1 MQFLIRDHRAMIA
14 APIQSDVDG
23 IAETSHPESVPRS
36 RLDRKVLLLVWDER
50 AIVYFAVKTVTA
62 EERRLSHFL
71 GARSGFGPKPAPEAL
86 PPKQKSNQ
94 RSIAD
99 ENAH

>member
-23 IAETSHPESVPRS
+23 IPKGSHPASVPRS
-36 RLDRKVLLLVWDER
+36 RLDRKVLPLVWDER
-50 AIVYFAVKTVTA
+50 AIVHFTVKNVIA
-62 EERRLSHFL
+62 EERWLSHFL
-71 GARSGFGPKPAPEAL
+71 NARSVFGPKPAPEAVAL
-86 PPKQKSNQ
+86 KRKSNQ